1 MAGRLPDE
9 REYPAPMGYFDDLSP
24 ERTWTPRVC
33 TLCWEP
39 SRPLALMFPVKS
51 VHFWRVTDEEG
62 TKQKLRHES
71 QQWFACDRCKEYVVE
86 HRWDELAADHHPGR
100 ADPYR
105 ATGVRHLGQ
114 LRLEDAAVRTGAAL
128 DRPGRGERED
138 GVAH

>member
-33 TLCWEP
+33 TLCWEA

-86 HRWDELAADHHPGR
+86 HRWDELAAE
-100 ADPYR
+100 
-105 ATGVRHLGQ
+105 LGQ
-114 LRLEDAAVRTGAAL
+114 PDGYFEPLAEACLNTGWSFRKGGRTGQPSA
-128 DRPGRGERED
+128 
-138 GVAH
+138 